1 MPAFRSVSVR
11 SGSVGTAH
19 WAWVS
24 LPSMDARNID
34 ALRSSLLA
42 GNHRAL
48 ARAISLVEA
57 GTDAGQELLRSVRE
71 RTGQALVV
79 GVTGSPGAG
88 KSTLVDALI
97 AEWRQRGQRVG
108 VVAIDPT
115 SPFSGGAILGDRIR
129 MTRWHS
135 DAGVFIRSMATR
147 GHLGGLAA
155 ATLQVVALLDAVGF
169 DVVLVETVGV
179 GQSEVD
185 VVKAADTTVVV
196 LTPGQGDGVQAFK
209 AGIMEIA
216 DVFCIN
222 KYDQP
227 GADRLRREVAGALEL
242 GMYDDQTWFA
252 PIVGTV
258 ATKGEGVPELVDKV
272 HAHQEHVGLP
282 GRAESRRARVRAE
295 VTATLG
301 EQLRRVLATSEEQA
315 VDAVLT
321 GAATPAE
328 VVDGLLRQLATSES

>member
-1 MPAFRSVSVR
+1 M
-11 SGSVGTAH
+11 
-19 WAWVS
+19 
-24 LPSMDARNID
+24 D
-34 ALRSSLLA
+34 ALRTSLLA
-42 GNHRAL
+42 GDERAL
-48 ARAISLVEA
+48 ARAISWVEA
-57 GTDAGQELLRSVRE
+57 GTESGQHLLMSLRGL
-71 RTGQALVV
+71 TGRARVV
-79 GVTGSPGAG
+79 GITGSPGAG
-88 KSTLVDALI
+88 KSTLTDAII
-97 AEWRQRGQRVG
+97 AELRGRNERVG

-135 DAGVFIRSMATR
+135 DPGVFIRSMATR

-155 ATLQVVALLDAVGF
+155 ATLQVVALLDAAGF
-169 DVVLVETVGV
+169 DHVLVETVGV

-185 VVKAADTTVVV
+185 VVQAADTTVVV

-227 GADRLRREVAGALEL
+227 GADRLRREVSGALEL

-258 ATKGEGVPELVDKV
+258 ATRGEGVPELVEKILE
-272 HAHQEHVGLP
+272 HQAHLGAVGLE
-282 GRAESRRARVRAE
+282 RNRRARVRAE
-295 VTATLG
+295 VLAILG
-301 EQLRRVLATSEEQA
+301 EQLRRALSAGEEQA
-315 VDAVLT
+315 VDAVLS
-321 GAATPAE
+321 GEASPASVVQALLSE
-328 VVDGLLRQLATSES
+328 VVGGAE